1 HAWQDCLCLRVSE
14 PAIKFEDARS
24 VGADHQ
30 ARIKQAAERNLL
42 FLQTAQQRSHDLLVK
57 LIFQCSAPIICRA
70 KRSHSA
76 RVGSGIAI
84 QCPLVVARRLKQ
96 PIIRAI
102 DKGVQRTFCS
112 TQEFLD
118 EDAATRFAKTVLIH
132 HLINYRPRC
141 GKITCNDHAL
151 TESKPVCFYNNWKS
165 RSLAKPKRVIAPFKC
180 PRVCSWNPLLAH
192 QFLRKNL

>member
-1 HAWQDCLCLRVSE
+1 
-14 PAIKFEDARS
+14 
-24 VGADHQ
+24 
-30 ARIKQAAERNLL
+30 
-42 FLQTAQQRSHDLLVK
+42 
-57 LIFQCSAPIICRA
+57 
-70 KRSHSA
+70 
-76 RVGSGIAI
+76 
-84 QCPLVVARRLKQ
+84 
-96 PIIRAI
+96 

-192 QFLRKNL
+192 QFLRKNLRGLELRGHLGRPENAQAFGGKKIDHPVGEWIVRTNHC